1 MTPRILLYVQHLLG
15 IGHLRRAAAIA
26 RGLADGGFAV
36 AFVSGGEAVPSL
48 DIGGARL
55 VQLPAIR
62 SGDSGFSNL
71 VDESGAAVTDDLWR
85 ARQAR
90 LLAELDSFAPDVL
103 LIEMFPFGRRQFRR
117 ELIPLLEAAQHR
129 RPRPLVAC
137 SVRDILVQKT
147 NKPERTQEMLDLLA
161 RAYDL
166 VLVHGDPAFADF
178 ALTFPEAPAIAGK
191 IRYTGFVVGD
201 LPPRL
206 PESQRQDFVLVSA
219 GGGAVGAPLLQAALA
234 ARPLTRVK
242 HVPWHVIT
250 GPNLAES
257 DFTALQGSAG
267 GKLRI
272 ERFRPDFPQLLAT
285 CGVSVSQA
293 GYNTLM
299 EILAVGARA
308 VVVPFADGQESEQ
321 PLRARLLAERGL
333 VQAVAPQDLTAE
345 RLAAAI
351 DAVAAMPAPP
361 AGIFNLAGAATTAE
375 ILHQALRQRRAA

>member
-1 MTPRILLYVQHLLG
+1 MTPRVLLYVQHLLG

-26 RGLADGGFAV
+26 RGLAAGGFDV

-55 VQLPAIR
+55 LQLPAIR
-62 SGDSGFSNL
+62 SGDSGFSRL
-71 VDESGAAVTDDLWR
+71 VDDSGAAVTDALWR
-85 ARQAR
+85 ARQ
-90 LLAELDSFAPDVL
+90 LSLESELQSFAPDVL

-117 ELIPLLEAAQHR
+117 ELIPLLESSGQR

-137 SVRDILVQKT
+137 SVRDILVQK
-147 NKPERTQEMLDLLA
+147 NKPERLQEMLDVLE
-161 RAYDL
+161 RYYDL

-178 ALTFPEAPAIAGK
+178 ALTFPAASAMTGK

-201 LPPRL
+201 LPARIP
-206 PESQRQDFVLVSA
+206 PSARQDVILVSA
-219 GGGAVGAPLLQAALA
+219 GGGAVGAPLLHAALA
-234 ARPLTRVK
+234 ARPLTQQRDAL
-242 HVPWHVIT
+242 WHVIT
-250 GPNLAES
+250 GPNLAQA
-257 DFTALQGSAG
+257 DFDALQKDAG
-267 GKLRI
+267 DRLRI
-272 ERFRPDFPQLLAT
+272 ERFRPDFPQLLA
-285 CGVSVSQA
+285 CCRVSVSQA

-333 VQAVAPQDLTAE
+333 VQAVPAQDLTPA

-351 DAVAAMPAPP
+351 DAAAAMPVPS
-361 AGIFNLAGAATTAE
+361 AGLFNLAGAAATAE

>member
-1 MTPRILLYVQHLLG
+1 MTPRVLLYVQHLLG

-26 RGLADGGFAV
+26 RGLAAGGFDV

-55 VQLPAIR
+55 LQLPAIR
-62 SGDSGFSNL
+62 SGDSGFSRL
-71 VDESGAAVTDDLWR
+71 VDDSGAAVTDALWR
-85 ARQAR
+85 ARQ
-90 LLAELDSFAPDVL
+90 LSLESELQSFAPDVL

-117 ELIPLLEAAQHR
+117 ELIPLLESSGQR

-137 SVRDILVQKT
+137 SVRDILVQK
-147 NKPERTQEMLDLLA
+147 NKPERLQELLDVLE
-161 RAYDL
+161 RYYDL

-178 ALTFPEAPAIAGK
+178 ALTFPAASAMTGK

-201 LPPRL
+201 LPARIP
-206 PESQRQDFVLVSA
+206 PSARQDVILVSA
-219 GGGAVGAPLLQAALA
+219 GGGAVGAPLLHAALA
-234 ARPLTRVK
+234 ARPLTQQRDAL
-242 HVPWHVIT
+242 WHVIT
-250 GPNLAES
+250 GPNLAQA
-257 DFTALQGSAG
+257 DFDALQKDAG
-267 GKLRI
+267 DRLRI
-272 ERFRPDFPQLLAT
+272 ERFRPDFPQLLA
-285 CGVSVSQA
+285 CCRVSVSQA

-333 VQAVAPQDLTAE
+333 VQAVPAQDLTPA

-351 DAVAAMPAPP
+351 DAAAAMPVPS
-361 AGIFNLAGAATTAE
+361 AGLFNLAGAAATAE